1 MINLDEAVLIV
12 IDIQDKLFQ
21 AMHNKEDLLANA
33 AKTIKGA
40 KVFNLPIVVTEQIPE
55 KLGETIPEIAGEL
68 EGIERISKSSFSS
81 WGESRFRDKL
91 KSVNH
96 RKAVILGIESH
107 ICVYQTAVDLI
118 NNGYEVHIV
127 ADAVSSRTK
136 ESSDIGLAAMRSAGA
151 NVTNTE
157 MFLFEILGSAK
168 NAGFKDIQK
177 IVK

>member
-1 MINLDEAVLIV
+1 MINHEEAVLVV

-21 AMHNKEDLLANA
+21 AMHNKQDLLANA

-40 KVFNLPIVVTEQIPE
+40 KVFNLPIIVTEQIPE
-55 KLGETIPEIAGEL
+55 KIGITIPEIAGEL

-81 WGESRFRDKL
+81 WGESKFREKI
-91 KSVNH
+91 KSVNR
-96 RKAVILGIESH
+96 RKAIILGIESH

-136 ESSDIGLAAMRSAGA
+136 ENEIIGLEAMKAAGA
-151 NVTNTE
+151 HLTSVE
-157 MFLFEILGSAK
+157 MFLFEVLQAAE

>member
-1 MINLDEAVLIV
+1 MINRDEAIIIV

-21 AMHNKEDLLANA
+21 AMHNKENLLANA
-33 AKTIKGA
+33 VKTIKGA

-55 KLGETIPEIAGEL
+55 KLGTTIPEIAIEL

-81 WGESRFRDKL
+81 WGENNFRDKL
-91 KSVNH
+91 KSVSR
-96 RKAVILGIESH
+96 RKAIILGIESH

-118 NNGYEVHIV
+118 NNGYEVQIV

-136 ESSDIGLAAMRSAGA
+136 ENSNIGLAAMRSAGA
-151 NVTNTE
+151 HVTSTE
-157 MFLFEILGSAK
+157 MLLFEILGSAK
-168 NAGFKDIQK
+168 NDGFKDIQK